1 MGESSRRDIW
11 KRNRISTCEGGNSKP
26 LRNIQEDTKSAII
39 KETREESIRKWQN
52 QWAETTMGEITK
64 EFFPSVERRL
74 AVKLH
79 LTF

>member
-1 MGESSRRDIW
+1 MDESSRRDIW
-11 KRNRISTCEGGNSKP
+11 KRNRGSTCEGGDSKP
-26 LRNIQEDTKSAII
+26 LCNIQQDTKSAIK

-52 QWAETTMGEITK
+52 QWAETTIGAITN

-79 LTF
+79 LTL